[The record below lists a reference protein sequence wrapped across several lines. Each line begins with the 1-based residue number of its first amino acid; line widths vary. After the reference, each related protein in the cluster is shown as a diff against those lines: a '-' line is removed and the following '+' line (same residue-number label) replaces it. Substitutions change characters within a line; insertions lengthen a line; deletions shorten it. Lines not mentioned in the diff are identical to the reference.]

1 MLVPLVVQTACGKKC
16 GKKMLSTSTEKSVT
30 RNSRF
35 AGALDVENSL
45 CL

>member
-1 MLVPLVVQTACGKKC
+1 MLVPRVVQTACGKKC
-16 GKKMLSTSTEKSVT
+16 GKKMLSTSTAPSAT
-30 RNSRF
+30 PNGLF